1 MSNRKTKKTIIVLLL
16 IIFAAA
22 LAYVIYST
30 VIKKSSTEL
39 YLDAESR
46 NFEKIVNKVGEYH
59 SAFINKQ
66 KPYIES
72 VNRSRTEL
80 TADITGGAEI
90 FGLEDSGQ
98 VSEIVRKAK
107 LVIDTRRQ
115 PQKGISATEA
125 SLLLEKAPFLN
136 AELFT
141 DNNTI
146 WAAVPDFMPGR
157 YFSVERDNLSG
168 LYDRFD
174 IPVKPL
180 EMVTGTKLAY
190 TLVFDRDPFMASA
203 KKLGSIFTEYFNDKT
218 VAYNGKNAQTI
229 GGKAVEGDE
238 YLITLDEEN
247 ATSLFKELLMTV
259 SEDDVLLKHAY
270 GNYANM
276 TTLLDNAGMFQ
287 LFGYMDETGTMTLN
301 DDERKIVDI
310 LGANKDI
317 DAFRS
322 QLRQLADDYRVKGGM
337 KMKVVIDKDLNI
349 LYREVVLDINNTRG
363 ATSYRVD
370 VNSGSSNTVF
380 EDARN
385 RFVKLTVEEYGN
397 DSANGSAG
405 SSGNG
410 LAGKITELSIVP
422 AFEKTSGSDT
432 DTTGKVDIM
441 YAVTGS
447 NGIRNQTAVSLDIS
461 GGIDQALQRIN
472 KTIKLTARISGETGE
487 GSIIGT
493 LDNSS
498 WSNKKLNTSNNT
510 TNISFNADLPFLGVN
525 DFSARLDISD
535 EDSFGIEDFSLPD
548 MNNEAVT
555 DLYKASDDELENLQM
570 EVMAS
575 FGAFYLNNKYIFD
588 ALLGQ

>member
-1 MSNRKTKKTIIVLLL
+1 MSNRKTRKTIIALLL

-30 VIKKSSTEL
+30 AIKKSSAEL

-46 NFEKIVNKVGEYH
+46 NFERIVEKIGEYH
-59 SAFINKQ
+59 STLIDKQ
-66 KPYIES
+66 TPYMENA
-72 VNRSRTEL
+72 NRSRTEL
-80 TADITGGAEI
+80 TADITGGAEV
-90 FGLEDSGQ
+90 FGLKDGGQ
-98 VSEIVRKAK
+98 LSEIIKKAK
-107 LVIDTRRQ
+107 LVIDTKRQ

-125 SLLLEKAPFLN
+125 SLLLEKAPFIN

-157 YFSVERDNLSG
+157 YFSAERDNLSG
-168 LYDRFD
+168 LYDRFG

-180 EMVTGTKLAY
+180 GIVNGTKIAESLI
-190 TLVFDRDPFMASA
+190 FDKDPFMASA
-203 KKLGSIFTEYFNDKT
+203 KKLGSIFAGYFNDET
-218 VAYNGKNAQTI
+218 VIYNGKNVQTI
-229 GGKAVEGDE
+229 GGTAIEGDE
-238 YLITLDEEN
+238 YLITLDEEK
-247 ATSLFKELLMTV
+247 ATSLFKELLITV
-259 SEDDVLLKHAY
+259 SEDDVLLKHTY

-276 TTLLDNAGMFQ
+276 TALLDNAGLFR

-301 DDERKIVDI
+301 DNERGIVNM
-310 LGANKDI
+310 LGAKKDI

-349 LYREVVLDINNTRG
+349 LRREIILDLNNSKG
-363 ATSYRVD
+363 AKSLKID
-370 VNSGSSNTVF
+370 ASSGSSNTVF
-380 EDARN
+380 DDARN
-385 RFVKLTVEEYGN
+385 RFAKLTVEEYVN
-397 DSANGSAG
+397 DTANGTAS
-405 SSGNG
+405 
-410 LAGKITELSIVP
+410 KITEFSITP

-432 DTTGKVDIM
+432 DTAGKVDII

-447 NGIRNQTAVSLDIS
+447 NGIRNQTDVSLDIS
-461 GGIDQALQRIN
+461 RGIDQALQRIN
-472 KTIKLTARISGETGE
+472 KTIKLTAKISGETGA
-487 GSIIGT
+487 GSITGT
-493 LDNSS
+493 LNNSS

-510 TNISFNADLPFLGVN
+510 TNISFTADLPFLEIN
-525 DFSARLDISD
+525 DFSAQLDIAD

-548 MNNEAVT
+548 MNSGDVT
-555 DLYKASDDELENLQM
+555 DLYKASDDELEKLKV

-588 ALLGQ
+588 AFLGQ